1 MSRTVEFDLSV
12 FHVIGDLEPRSGGT
26 ARAVVDV
33 TDALVQEPGV
43 RATLLFQTRP
53 GQDCLES
60 SPSVQ
65 RVEAMARSRWA
76 LISGLPL
83 KRALGRQIAL
93 AAPSLI
99 HVHGLWLPLDHWA
112 AAAALHHRIPLVI
125 QPHGMLE
132 PWALEHRAWKKRIAM
147 RLFQRRDL
155 DAVDL
160 LIASTARE
168 AQSLRRAG
176 FNRPV
181 AIIPHGIRPVAEEPN
196 ARTSGSGVSSHLRT
210 VLFLS
215 RLHPTKGLPILISAW
230 ARLHPQGWR
239 LVIAGPDEG
248 GHLREIQSLIRRLS
262 LSETVQCVGEAR
274 DEVKSA
280 LYRAADLFVLPTYTE
295 NFGLVVAEALAYGVP
310 VITTR
315 GAPWAELETHRCG
328 WWIEIGEEPLF
339 RALREAI
346 AMSDKAR
353 REMGARGREL
363 AQRFEWAGIAGQ
375 LHAAYRWALGR
386 SARPECVKVD

>member
-1 MSRTVEFDLSV
+1 MEFELSV
-12 FHVIGDLEPRSGGT
+12 FHVIGDLDPRSGGS
-26 ARAVVDV
+26 ARAAVDV
-33 TDALVQEPGV
+33 TDALAQEPGV
-43 RATLLFQTRP
+43 SATLLFQTRP
-53 GQDCLES
+53 GRDCLES
-60 SPSVQ
+60 SPGVQ
-65 RVEAMARSRWA
+65 RVETMARSRWA
-76 LISGLPL
+76 LNSGLPL
-83 KRALGRQIAL
+83 KLALGRQIAL

-112 AAAALHHRIPLVI
+112 AAAARHHRIPLVI

-155 DAVDL
+155 DAADL

-168 AQSLRRAG
+168 ARSLRGAG
-176 FNRPV
+176 FNCPV
-181 AIIPHGIRPVAEEPN
+181 AIIPHGIRPVAEEPS
-196 ARTSGSGVSSHLRT
+196 ARTSGSGVSSRLRT

-215 RLHPTKGLPILISAW
+215 RLHPTKGLPLLINAW

-262 LSETVQCVGEAR
+262 LSETVQCVGEVR

-295 NFGLVVAEALAYGVP
+295 NFGLVVAEALAHGVP

-315 GAPWAELETHRCG
+315 GAPWAELETRRCG
-328 WWIEIGEEPLF
+328 WWIEIGEEPLIG
-339 RALREAI
+339 ALREAM
-346 AMSDKAR
+346 AMSNEER
-353 REMGARGREL
+353 REMGRRGREL
-363 AQRFEWAGIAGQ
+363 AQRFQWGGIARQ
-375 LHAAYRWALGR
+375 LHVAYQWVLGHG
-386 SARPECVKVD
+386 ARPDCVKVD